1 MNYEN
6 ITDMK
11 VAFVDGQE
19 NPSGV
24 GELAYLI
31 PYSWFETIQEPTAST
46 TSSSIVTITA
56 DHVLKASKAP
66 IEVQALYEKSGMTSA
81 LEGEI
86 LSKIFKTGV
95 ELFIPNHTAANI
107 GTATAL
113 KNYRFILLIR
123 RSDQNNGFL
132 QIGSK
137 SIAAY
142 VEAID
147 ANLGT
152 GPTGEVGIKLT
163 VGAYGKAPYLFYD
176 GELPAPAP
184 VGG

>member
-6 ITDMK
+6 ITDLK
-11 VAFVDGQE
+11 ASFADGQE

-31 PYSWFETIQEPTAST
+31 PYSWFETIQEPAAST

-56 DHVLKASKAP
+56 DHVLKAGKTP
-66 IEVQALYEKSGMTSA
+66 IEVQALFEKSGATSA

-95 ELFIPNHTAANI
+95 ELFIPNLNAQNL
-107 GTATAL
+107 GTATAI
-113 KNYRFILLIR
+113 KNYRFIVLIR
-123 RSDQNNGFL
+123 RPDQSTGFL
-132 QIGSK
+132 QVGSK

-152 GPTGEVGIKLT
+152 GPTGEVGIKIT
-163 VGAYGKAPYLFYD
+163 VGAYGKAPYLIYEGD
-176 GELPAPAP
+176 LPAPAP